1 VLEIGL
7 KWLKKSERRNRLLMG
22 TEVANAAHVK
32 LALEYDI
39 DVLWVGA
46 RTTVN
51 PLQCKN

>member
-1 VLEIGL
+1 
-7 KWLKKSERRNRLLMG
+7 MG

-39 DVLWVGA
+39 DVLWIGA

-51 PLQCKN
+51 PLRSRNCRRIWNR